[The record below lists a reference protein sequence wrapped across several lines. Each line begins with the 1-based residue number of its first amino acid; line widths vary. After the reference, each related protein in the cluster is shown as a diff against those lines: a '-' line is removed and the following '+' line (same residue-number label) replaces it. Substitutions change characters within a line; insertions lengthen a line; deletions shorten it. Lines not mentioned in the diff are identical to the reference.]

1 MEIKEKKRRCYD
13 ISNLPMDIARVVCT
27 PLLLLYRMRRITPEG
42 DPYKDRIRG
51 GAVLAANHR
60 TFSDPFRGQ
69 YYPNIKAK
77 QRIIRKEWYMPVFL
91 HT

>member
-1 MEIKEKKRRCYD
+1 MGFTVDFYQAFEKT
-13 ISNLPMDIARVVCT
+13 IIPI
-27 PLLLLYRMRRITPEG
+27 LYKLFPTIE
-42 DPYKDRIRG
+42 DK
-51 GAVLAANHR
+51 R